1 MMCVVAC
8 EVVEVVG
15 VGVVFAIDTAV
26 VWTSVVSIETAEIV
40 VVCTSETTT
49 AVVVSTCCVY
59 LS

>member
-49 AVVVSTCCVY
+49 EVVVST
-59 LS
+59 LSPSMC